1 MSRIQILWAYEF
13 LYGSVIPLT
22 KLSIIFFYYRLFPV
36 PFFRKVLYFVLF
48 LVIGWWIAIIV
59 VAIFQCR
66 PYSYFWNQYVDPTA
80 TGKCINIESFFIGNG
95 AASVVTDFIILMTPI
110 PMVWRL
116 QMPVMQRLSVL
127 GIFFLGGLYV
137 SIPFYYIFSNRM
149 AISSVCIAGVIR
161 LYVLTKMF
169 QSADLTWNM
178 SQAFI
183 WSSVEPN
190 IGIVC
195 ACLPT
200 LRPLIRQCLP
210 RWFGGSGIT
219 PSSQPGYGTD
229 HSRHR
234 SQNGDFYAL
243 RDRGKDPQ
251 KDKSDDELGLTND
264 FKSDH
269 HRQPQDSTEDGI
281 ALENHNAIIVK
292 RDIEWSSTSV
302 SS

>member
-137 SIPFYYIFSNRM
+137 SIPF
-149 AISSVCIAGVIR
+149 
-161 LYVLTKMF
+161 
-169 QSADLTWNM
+169 
-178 SQAFI
+178 
-183 WSSVEPN
+183 
-190 IGIVC
+190 
-195 ACLPT
+195 
-200 LRPLIRQCLP
+200 
-210 RWFGGSGIT
+210 
-219 PSSQPGYGTD
+219 
-229 HSRHR
+229 
-234 SQNGDFYAL
+234 
-243 RDRGKDPQ
+243 
-251 KDKSDDELGLTND
+251 
-264 FKSDH
+264 
-269 HRQPQDSTEDGI
+269 
-281 ALENHNAIIVK
+281 
-292 RDIEWSSTSV
+292 
-302 SS
+302 